1 MNRDEEY
8 RRQAADAENRAR
20 HASNDIDRAAWIRVA
35 EGWLSLLHRRPQSD
49 EEIFNPQS
57 KARQDDS
64 GSSR

>member
-8 RRQAADAENRAR
+8 QRQAADAENRAR
-20 HASNDIDRAAWIRVA
+20 HASNDIDRAAWIRIA

-49 EEIFNPQS
+49 DLQPP
-57 KARQDDS
+57 KAREDDF